1 VLQFYDSSLFGRKG
15 RCPKCRNKFVL
26 HKPDADEP
34 APLEIL
40 PKPSKPATKQN
51 PKPAGDSPLKP
62 AKTASAAAS
71 KAPAEDVQPWEMSMN
86 SGLGV
91 RRPTLPPRWVFPNV
105 LSISTLLV
113 IAVGAA
119 VGTGAATMLLKD
131 CPPSLLASA
140 AAIGGTIAVGFC
152 VCKYDPLR

>member
-1 VLQFYDSSLFGRKG
+1 M
-15 RCPKCRNKFVL
+15 L
-26 HKPDADEP
+26 HKPEGNETQPDPILPTPAKPEQEEKAKPTDKSTPEP
-34 APLEIL
+34 A
-40 PKPSKPATKQN
+40 KNTAT
-51 PKPAGDSPLKP
+51 
-62 AKTASAAAS
+62 AAAE
-71 KAPAEDVQPWEMSMN
+71 KATAEKEQPWEMSMN

-119 VGTGAATMLLKD
+119 VGTGAATMLLKN

-152 VCKYDPLR
+152 VRKNDPPR